1 MGQVPL
7 TPVSGSF
14 TNMLCGLRQFP
25 LISLGLIF
33 PKKTI
38 SHSFFLGDGKRSKKR
53 CLQSFKDAQV
63 H

>member
-1 MGQVPL
+1 MGQAPL

-14 TNMLCGLRQFP
+14 ADLLCGLRQCP
-25 LISLGLIF
+25 LISLGLTF
-33 PKKTI
+33 PKKKT
-38 SHSFFLGDGKRSKKR
+38 SHLFFSGDAERSKKR